1 MMLLVLNIDFVLHN
15 IIVIVVVVF
24 ELRVRGRVRGGVDG
38 AAGGQLQAP
47 PFLLLLFIRDWFMN
61 TYIEYKKI

>member
-15 IIVIVVVVF
+15 IVVIVVVVV
-24 ELRVRGRVRGGVDG
+24 ELRVRGRVRGGVEG

-47 PFLLLLFIRDWFMN
+47 PFLLLLFKRDWFKN